1 MTPINGQDRLNA
13 EIENMLAMPNLTIVA
28 GSDLYTVKLTVN
40 KLCENFNLNRYDIEG
55 KSEDI
60 QNLIDNAMKTVQPTA
75 YVIYDFKR
83 IRPQTYSKL
92 LKLTEEPPIGCY
104 IIIQV
109 DAISTLPETFINRG
123 RVLKIEP
130 YTTNDMIELI
140 KIKMPDYEHAKHSYL
155 VNFIT
160 SPAELE
166 DLLKLGKSINH
177 LTDITEGAYNEWGQG
192 KIPGGLLLLSSYFK
206 FKKDDEGIPLYLF
219 LKLLLNYTE
228 FQLLINFSTSE
239 RELEE
244 YRDYIRSIQLA
255 LNDCYNGASNLRHVF
270 DAFAVGNYG
279 AGEVLE

>member
-1 MTPINGQDRLNA
+1 MTTINGQDRLNV
-13 EIENMLAMPNLTIVA
+13 EINHMIAMPNLTIVA
-28 GSDLYTVKLTVN
+28 GSDLSTVKLTVN
-40 KLCENFNLNRYDIEG
+40 KLCENFRLNRYDVEG

-75 YVIYDFKR
+75 YTIYDFKR

-123 RVLKIEP
+123 RILRLPP
-130 YTTNDMIELI
+130 YNTSQMIERI
-140 KIKMPDYEHAKHSYL
+140 KEKMPEASQNGGYL
-155 VNFIT
+155 ANFIS
-160 SPAELE
+160 SPEELDACLE
-166 DLLKLGKSINH
+166 LGGKMKDLVKLA
-177 LTDITEGAYNEWGQG
+177 EGAYNEWEQG
-192 KIPGGLLLLSSYFK
+192 KIPGRLLLQSSHFK
-206 FKKDDEGIPLYLF
+206 FKKDDEGIPVYLF

-228 FQLLINFSTSE
+228 FQLLINFITSR

-244 YRDYIRSIQLA
+244 YRDYIRAIQLA